1 MIMLKLESSCNSSD
15 CKHGYNSIV
24 INKNGLNSNRIG
36 FVNNVKK
43 YICSRLN
50 LNKNGKNFFFVGL
63 VCYFVSINNEY
74 IGVEV

>member
-1 MIMLKLESSCNSSD
+1 MIMLKLESSCNSSG

-50 LNKNGKNFFFVGL
+50 KKEMEKFSF
-63 VCYFVSINNEY
+63 
-74 IGVEV
+74 